1 MRKSCVYAEFF
12 IILHSLI
19 EKITKIVVYMR
30 KTILFVLL
38 TAFAIVANAIEVKR
52 VEPLSWWTNMK
63 MPLTLMVY
71 GEDLAD
77 AQVSVARVEGKKT
90 ITDQTGLTV
99 RGQHNA
105 ESRNYL
111 FLDMDVRQEGTY
123 KITVKKGKKT
133 TSFNYVIAQRRNNKG
148 RESFTSRDVVYLI
161 TPDRFRDG
169 DASNNVMPGML
180 EPTDKTNIH
189 GRQGG
194 DIQGIINELDHIV
207 ETGATAI
214 WPTPLTVDND
224 RTFSYHGYAC
234 SDYYHIDPRFGS
246 NELYCQMVE
255 QAHKKGLK
263 FIMDIVT
270 NHCGTTHW
278 WSADLPYKDW
288 WHQFDEYTATNNAF
302 TTWYDP
308 NASAYDCKVNA
319 EGWFD
324 HHMAD
329 MNLDNPDLLH
339 YFQQWAIWWVEYAN
353 LDGLRVD
360 TYPYNEKN
368 PMSRWCQAVR
378 ADYPWINIVGECWTR
393 PASAVAY
400 WQADAKNFD
409 GFNSNL
415 PTVMDFP
422 VEEAIRQALENDGAG
437 WGNGMTR
444 VYDALAMD
452 GLYANTNNLLLFVG
466 NHDMDRFADVVKDND
481 PRRVVIGHVLMATM
495 RGIPQL
501 YAGDEYG
508 QRSADIKMGHS
519 GLRQPLPTKAELTD
533 DQMQVYKQISHL
545 LQWRQKEPAIWK
557 GRTMHFMSRD
567 NTYAYFR
574 YLEDEAVFVFINA
587 SEEDRVIPTQHYSE
601 ILSAYNTLGIDVM
614 TDEEVDLKRDDIKME
629 PLSYLVVK
637 LSK

>member
-1 MRKSCVYAEFF
+1 MKKSV
-12 IILHSLI
+12 
-19 EKITKIVVYMR
+19 
-30 KTILFVLL
+30 LFVLL
-38 TAFAIVANAIEVKR
+38 FATSLAAAAINVKR
-52 VEPLSWWTNMK
+52 VEPLSWWTGMK

-77 AQVSVARVEGKKT
+77 AQVSIELIDGKKL
-90 ITDQTGLTV
+90 IADQKGLLYN
-99 RGQHNA
+99 GQHNA

-111 FLDMDVRQEGTY
+111 FIDLDVRKEGTY
-123 KITVKKGKKT
+123 KITMKKGKKT
-133 TSFNYVIAQRRNNKG
+133 TSFNYVIAARRDTKG
-148 RESFTSRDVVYLI
+148 RESFSSKDVVYLI

-169 DASNNVMPGML
+169 DPTNNSAPDML
-180 EPTDKTNIH
+180 EVTDKNNIH

-194 DIQGIINELDHIV
+194 DIQGIIDELDHIV

-214 WPTPLTVDND
+214 WLTPLTVDND

-234 SDYYHIDPRFGS
+234 SDYYHIDPRFGT
-246 NELYCQMVE
+246 NELYCQLVE
-255 QAHKKGLK
+255 QAHKKGIK
-263 FIMDIVT
+263 MIWDVVT
-270 NHCGTTHW
+270 NHSGTTHW
-278 WSADLPYKDW
+278 WWKDLPYKDW
-288 WHQFDEYTATNNAF
+288 VHQFSEYTGTNNAF

-308 NASAYDCKVNA
+308 NASQYDCHVNA

-339 YFQQWAIWWVEYAN
+339 YFQQWAIWWIEYAN

-360 TYPYNEKN
+360 TYPYNEKE
-368 PMSRWCQAVR
+368 PMSQWCAAVR
-378 ADYPWINIVGECWTR
+378 REYPWINIVGECWTR

-422 VEEAIRQALENDGAG
+422 VEEAIRQALENDGQG

-452 GLYANTNNLLLFVG
+452 GLYANTNNLLVFVG

-481 PRRVVIGHVLMATM
+481 LRRVLIGHVLMATL

-508 QRSADIKMGHS
+508 QRSKDITTGHS
-519 GLRQPLPTKAELTD
+519 GLRQPLPSKGELSD
-533 DQMQVYKQISHL
+533 AQLKLYEQISHL
-545 LQWRQKEPAIWK
+545 LNWRKGEPAIWN

-574 YLEDEAVFVFINA
+574 YLDNEAVFVYINA
-587 SEEDRVIPTQHYSE
+587 SDETRLIPVEHYAE
-601 ILSAYNTLGIDVM
+601 ILPKYNRVGYEVLTNREIDFGKKELAV
-614 TDEEVDLKRDDIKME
+614 E
-629 PLSYLVVK
+629 PLSVIVVK
-637 LSK
+637 LKK

>member
-12 IILHSLI
+12 IILHSQI

-422 VEEAIRQALENDGAG
+422 VEEAIRQALENDGSG

-452 GLYANTNNLLLFVG
+452 GLYANTNNLLIFVG

-533 DQMQVYKQISHL
+533 DQMQIYKQISHL

-614 TDEEVDLKRDDIKME
+614 TGEEVDLKRDDLKMA

-637 LSK
+637 LKK

>member
-1 MRKSCVYAEFF
+1 MKKS
-12 IILHSLI
+12 
-19 EKITKIVVYMR
+19 
-30 KTILFVLL
+30 ILFLL
-38 TAFAIVANAIEVKR
+38 LAAFSMTAAGIDVKR
-52 VEPLSWWTNMK
+52 VEPLSWWTGMK

-71 GEDLAD
+71 GDDLAD
-77 AQVSVARVEGKKT
+77 AQVSVALLDGKKV
-90 ITDQTGLTV
+90 ISDQDGLTLK
-99 RGQHNA
+99 GQHNA

-111 FLDMDVRQEGTY
+111 FLDMDVRREGTY

-133 TSFNYVIAQRRNNKG
+133 ASFNYVIAARRNNKG
-148 RESFTSRDVVYLI
+148 RESFSSKDVVYLI

-169 DASNNVMPGML
+169 DTGNNNMPGML
-180 EPTDKTNIH
+180 EPTDKNNIH

-194 DIQGIINELDHIV
+194 DILGIISELDHIA

-224 RTFSYHGYAC
+224 QTFSYHGYAC
-234 SDYYHIDPRFGS
+234 SDYYHIDPRFGD
-246 NELYCQMVE
+246 NELYCQLVE
-255 QAHKKGLK
+255 KAHKKGLK
-263 FIMDIVT
+263 MIWDVVT

-278 WSADLPYKDW
+278 WSKDLPYQDW
-288 WHQFDEYTATNNAF
+288 WHQFNEYTSTNNAF

-308 NASAYDCKVNA
+308 NASAYDCRVNA

-339 YFQQWAIWWVEYAN
+339 YFQQWAIWWIEYAN

-368 PMSRWCQAVR
+368 PMSQWCKAVR
-378 ADYPWINIVGECWTR
+378 TDYPWINIVGECWTR

-400 WQADAKNFD
+400 WQADAKNPD

-422 VEEAIRQALENDGAG
+422 LEEAIRQALENDGQG

-444 VYDALAMD
+444 VYDAMAMD
-452 GLYANTNNLLLFVG
+452 GLYANTNNLLVFVG

-481 PRRVVIGHVLMATM
+481 PRRVVIGHVLMGTL

-501 YAGDEYG
+501 YAGDEYA
-508 QRSADIKMGHS
+508 QRSKDIKMGHS

-533 DQMQVYKQISHL
+533 EQLKVYDQISRL
-545 LQWRQKEPAIWK
+545 LQWRKGEPAIWE

-574 YLEDEAVFVFINA
+574 YLDEEAVFVFINA
-587 SEEDRVIPTQHYSE
+587 SEEPRLIPVGHYSE
-601 ILSAYNTLGIDVM
+601 ILDKYNPHGVEILSGK
-614 TDEEVDLKRDDIKME
+614 ELDLSEKELKME
-629 PLSYLVVK
+629 PLSAIVVK
-637 LSK
+637 LKK